1 MRSFFTN
8 YVNGTQIIPYQKY
21 FEPLGIKVQDQTNTL
36 TNFGAALEP
45 GEVLKV
51 RTVRSGSAAEDAG
64 ICVGDEILGCDGYRI
79 NKTDLENKYN
89 NLQPGVSIE
98 LLLSRDGKLFSTKCA
113 MKTYAK
119 PQFSLQIKDANAPL
133 LLYWLR

>member
-1 MRSFFTN
+1 M
-8 YVNGTQIIPYQKY
+8 
-21 FEPLGIKVQDQTNTL
+21 GIKVTDQTSTL
-36 TNFGAALEP
+36 TNFGAALES

-64 ICVGDEILGCDGYRI
+64 INVGDEILACDGYRI
-79 NKTDLENKYN
+79 DKTALENKYN
-89 NLQPGVSIE
+89 NLQPGATIE
-98 LLLSRDGKLFSTKCA
+98 LLLARDGKIFTTKCA
-113 MKTYAK
+113 MKTFAK